1 VLDALRGGDAMTQLK
16 SVWLVEIGING
27 ENWILDQRAPFED
40 KGAAEHYV
48 TRSNG
53 WMADTTPSIEYRMVR
68 FVRFEE
74 EL

>member
-1 VLDALRGGDAMTQLK
+1 VLYALRGGDAMTQLK

-53 WMADTTPSIEYRMVR
+53 WMSIEYRMVR